1 MNKIKTML
9 IIGAAFA
16 VADFAA
22 GCRYVRVTNNGAG
35 KGWEVKYNSHWLDTK
50 TDSLE
55 AEIQTNGTIRVA
67 LGGLNTGPSPELA
80 HFMDVTLAGAANLA
94 TKVGAAIATCGGSA
108 SADAVAGMVKS
119 FVARGGDAAKATVT
133 CADGNCTITD
143 GTVSETCVG
152 CVVP

>member
-1 MNKIKTML
+1 MKKLM
-9 IIGAAFA
+9 
-16 VADFAA
+16 FAA
-22 GCRYVRVTNNGAG
+22 LCAACALASTGCRYVRVTNNGVG

-55 AEIQTNGTIRVA
+55 AEIKTNGTIRVA

-143 GTVSETCVG
+143 GNVSETCVG